1 METEERKQAAA
12 ELRRLPAQ
20 HGPAAGI
27 AGSRRVRT
35 AEEEREH
42 ADFVSPEKREERRED
57 GEKKKER
64 LHKEKQKRL
73 QDQKKKKLEDE
84 QKAKDKRYADKTKKA
99 PPPAPSLA
107 DAAARGL
114 TAANVRALS
123 SGAGPSSSRDD
134 DDASNSTADTVA
146 KSVATSAWPMEKSD
160 HAVKQQERRAIT
172 DREIQECLKH
182 GDKETQAKGR
192 IKHRHPLYNHG
203 SRIVAITE
211 ANGTTVVTEFDRDN
225 DL

>member
-1 METEERKQAAA
+1 MHRMETEERKQAAA

-99 PPPAPSLA
+99 REGVLGGGRVLGGAVGHGR
-107 DAAARGL
+107 RGL
-114 TAANVRALS
+114 GDGGLLEAEEGFAR
-123 SGAGPSSSRDD
+123 P
-134 DDASNSTADTVA
+134 
-146 KSVATSAWPMEKSD
+146 
-160 HAVKQQERRAIT
+160 RRK
-172 DREIQECLKH
+172 RVGL
-182 GDKETQAKGR
+182 
-192 IKHRHPLYNHG
+192 
-203 SRIVAITE
+203 
-211 ANGTTVVTEFDRDN
+211 
-225 DL
+225 